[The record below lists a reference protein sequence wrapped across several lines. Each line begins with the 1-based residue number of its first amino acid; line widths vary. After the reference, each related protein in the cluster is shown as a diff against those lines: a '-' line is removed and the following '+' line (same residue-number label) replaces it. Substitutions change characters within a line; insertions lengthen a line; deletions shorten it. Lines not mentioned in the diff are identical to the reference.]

1 MSDRDQPE
9 KLFIPKIEY
18 TKKEQDNSKILTNDM
33 HHSKKEKEKDV
44 SKDVQGKIAD
54 PSNGNYR
61 KDCVTMGL
69 SNDESSIGGADT
81 FMQNFP
87 DSS

>member
-9 KLFIPKIEY
+9 KLFILKIEDV
-18 TKKEQDNSKILTNDM
+18 KKEQDKLKIVKNDM
-33 HHSKKEKEKDV
+33 HPIKKEKEKDV
-44 SKDVQGKIAD
+44 SKDVQEKIAD
-54 PSNGNYR
+54 PSHGNYR
-61 KDCVTMGL
+61 KDYVTMGL